1 MSFNKSSGTYLVG
14 SRIISLQKLHD
25 IIKTITRH
33 SVACQS
39 PVELIGEVRR
49 NRFCSTLLAKC
60 SQCNEEITFTSCNKA
75 ELKKPKG
82 RVRSTYPYQVNV
94 EAVMSQMTTGGGCIN
109 LEELLC
115 TIGIPLMSKPTLI
128 EIEMLLGSCFEA
140 HLSELMLQVGQGE
153 KQLTI

>member
-25 IIKTITRH
+25 AIKTITQH

-39 PVELIGEVRR
+39 PVELIGEVQR

-60 SQCNEEITFTSCNKA
+60 SKYNEEITFTSCNKA
-75 ELKKPKG
+75 ELKKPNGK
-82 RVRSTYPYQVNV
+82 VRSTYPYQANV
-94 EAVMSQMTTGGGCIN
+94 EAVMGQMTTGGGCIS

-115 TIGIPLMSKPTLI
+115 TIGIPL
-128 EIEMLLGSCFEA
+128 
-140 HLSELMLQVGQGE
+140 
-153 KQLTI
+153 